1 LWVVG
6 LGMRCVLIWLVSA
19 LAGIF
24 ERCSNLQMMMV
35 ALATTPAGGAN
46 GDAMA
51 NNRPIKLQK
60 HNQQRFRCNDF
71 S

>member
-1 LWVVG
+1 
-6 LGMRCVLIWLVSA
+6 
-19 LAGIF
+19 
-24 ERCSNLQMMMV
+24 MMMV